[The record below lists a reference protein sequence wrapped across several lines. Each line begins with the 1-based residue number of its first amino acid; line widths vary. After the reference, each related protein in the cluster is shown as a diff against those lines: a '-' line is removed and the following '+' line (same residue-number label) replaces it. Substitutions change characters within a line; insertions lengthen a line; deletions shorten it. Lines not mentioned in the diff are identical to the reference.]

1 MDSESKITARYLRI
15 LSYSVLAFTLAFLI
29 NNVLTVWV
37 DWPGVKKIFSHY
49 ELFGFKQKALQ
60 GSELNYGYLQI
71 GIYLICIAGVIL
83 YVFKTYSQ
91 TLEHDSE
98 ILSKFSAYLVRSSFW
113 AVFLVGVA
121 DFIISF
127 MVVERLWEA
136 IFSPEVKAFMVKAP
150 ERITFIHFPI
160 ILGSFIIGYFTKSV
174 GFIWLAVLVVLS
186 EFVIVLSRFIFSYE
200 QAFQG
205 DLVRFWYAALYLFA
219 SAYALIHEGHV
230 RVDVLY
236 SSFSERKKAWT
247 NTIGSALLGVPLCL
261 IVIFYGLNG
270 KASIINGP
278 VVAFEVT
285 QQGSNGLYLLYLM
298 AVYLAVFAVTML
310 LQFTSYFMSS
320 SHKLLQDEE
329 EMNISNV
336 NKAND
341 VSIENI
347 ESSSK

>member
-29 NNVLTVWV
+29 NNILTVWV

-247 NTIGSALLGVPLCL
+247 NSIGSALLGVPLCL

-320 SHKLLQDEE
+320 SHKLLQDEQ

-336 NKAND
+336 NKEND

-347 ESSSK
+347 ESSK

>member
-1 MDSESKITARYLRI
+1 MGPENSKLSTYLRV

-29 NNVLTVWV
+29 NNLFTVWGG
-37 DWPGVKKIFSHY
+37 WPGIKKVFSHY
-49 ELFGFKQKALQ
+49 DLFGYKQRSLE
-60 GSELNYGYLQI
+60 SSDLTYGYIQI
-71 GIYLICIAGVIL
+71 LIYVVCILSVIF

-91 TLEHDSE
+91 TLVDDSK
-98 ILSKFSAYLVRSSFW
+98 ILSKFSAYLIRGSFW
-113 AVFLVGVA
+113 AVFLVGLA

-150 ERITFIHFPI
+150 ERITYIHFPI
-160 ILGSFIIGYFTKSV
+160 ILVSFIIGYFTKSV

-186 EFVIVLSRFIFSYE
+186 EFVIVLSRFVFSYE

-236 SSFSERKKAWT
+236 SSFSEKKKAWT
-247 NTIGSALLGVPLCL
+247 NMVGSALLGVPLCL
-261 IVIFYGLNG
+261 IVLFLGLNG

-320 SHKLLQDEE
+320 SHKIIF
-329 EMNISNV
+329 N
-336 NKAND
+336 
-341 VSIENI
+341 NI
-347 ESSSK
+347 EDQAQSDNPDQVRLEKVESN

>member
-1 MDSESKITARYLRI
+1 MGSENSKISLYLSI
-15 LSYSVLAFTLAFLI
+15 ASYSVLAFTLAFLI
-29 NNVLTVWV
+29 NNVLTVWI

-49 ELFGFKQKALQ
+49 EMFGFKKKALD
-60 GSELNYGYLQI
+60 GSTLSYGFMQI
-71 GIYLICIAGVIL
+71 GVYLICIVAVII

-91 TLEHDSE
+91 TLERDSE
-98 ILSKFSAYLVRSSFW
+98 ILSNFSAYLVRSSFW

-136 IFSPEVKAFMVKAP
+136 IFSPEVKAFMVKSP

-160 ILGSFIIGYFTKSV
+160 ILISFVIGYFTKSV
-174 GFIWLAVLVVLS
+174 GFIWLAVLVVVS
-186 EFVIVLSRFIFSYE
+186 EFIIVLSRFIFSYE

-247 NTIGSALLGVPLCL
+247 NLLGSALLGVPLVL
-261 IVIFYGLNG
+261 IVLFLGLNG

-310 LQFTSYFMSS
+310 LQFTSYFMGSS
-320 SHKLLQDEE
+320 YKIL
-329 EMNISNV
+329 NG
-336 NKAND
+336 K
-341 VSIENI
+341 EN
-347 ESSSK
+347 

>member
-1 MDSESKITARYLRI
+1 MGPENSKISLYLRI
-15 LSYSVLAFTLAFLI
+15 ASYSVLAFTLAFLI
-29 NNVLTVWV
+29 NNVLTVWI

-49 ELFGFKQKALQ
+49 EMFGFKKKALD
-60 GSELNYGYLQI
+60 GSTLSYGFMQI
-71 GIYLICIAGVIL
+71 GVYLICIVAVII

-91 TLEHDSE
+91 TLEQDSE

-136 IFSPEVKAFMVKAP
+136 IFSPEVKAFIVKSP

-160 ILGSFIIGYFTKSV
+160 ILISFVIGYFTKSV
-174 GFIWLAVLVVLS
+174 GFIWLAVLVVVS
-186 EFVIVLSRFIFSYE
+186 EFIIVLSRFIFSYE

-247 NTIGSALLGVPLCL
+247 NLLGSALLGVPLVL
-261 IVIFYGLNG
+261 IVLFLGLNG

-310 LQFTSYFMSS
+310 LQFTSYFMGSS
-320 SHKLLQDEE
+320 YKIL
-329 EMNISNV
+329 NG
-336 NKAND
+336 K
-341 VSIENI
+341 EN
-347 ESSSK
+347 

>member
-1 MDSESKITARYLRI
+1 
-15 LSYSVLAFTLAFLI
+15 VLAFTLAFLI

-247 NTIGSALLGVPLCL
+247 NSIGSALLGVPLCL

-320 SHKLLQDEE
+320 SHKLLQNDEE
-329 EMNISNV
+329 VNISKV
-336 NKAND
+336 DKTNK
-341 VSIENI
+341 VSIENM
-347 ESSSK
+347 ESQ

>member
-91 TLEHDSE
+91 TLEHDAE

-136 IFSPEVKAFMVKAP
+136 IFSPEVKAFMVKSP

-247 NTIGSALLGVPLCL
+247 NSIGSALLGVPLCL

-329 EMNISNV
+329 EMNIPNV

-347 ESSSK
+347 ESSK